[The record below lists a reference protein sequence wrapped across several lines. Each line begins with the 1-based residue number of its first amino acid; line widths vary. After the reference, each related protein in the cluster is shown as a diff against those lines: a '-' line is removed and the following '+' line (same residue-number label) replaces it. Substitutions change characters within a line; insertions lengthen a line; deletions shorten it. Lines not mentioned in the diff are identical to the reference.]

1 MLRCVIRECRNAA
14 AVHFI
19 FVLYGET
26 RLQHWLQKLIFME
39 YVYTSPVDT
48 FDNVET
54 LCHATGTLSTEG
66 GKENAKEGLCCMS
79 EVTESLTKAHICCI

>member
-1 MLRCVIRECRNAA
+1 MLHCVIRECRNAA

-26 RLQHWLQKLIFME
+26 TLQHWLQKLIFME

-54 LCHATGTLSTEG
+54 LCHATGTLSTRG
-66 GKENAKEGLCCMS
+66 GKKTQRKGCVVCQ
-79 EVTESLTKAHICCI
+79 K